1 MNRVS
6 TDHLRL
12 TSYHAIPMKKTFLFL
27 ATLFA
32 FGAAGY
38 AQVSVIPK
46 GGLTL
51 STISRPNNSG
61 FVFENPNVMSLS
73 GFVAGVGF
81 DLPIAGDGFFS
92 VQPELLYIQK
102 GYKAEATTDVGFL
115 VQTDSY
121 NYLEVPVLARINF
134 GSERVKLYVNAG
146 PSFAYALNGRF
157 TRNVTLGPLS
167 LSTEGK
173 NVFKEE
179 PENSIGDDEYLSPKY
194 FSRVDAGVQFGGG
207 IGLKVGPGAVLLDA
221 RYGMGLTNFF
231 KGNRDNDMP
240 NDDRANVQNRV
251 FAFTLG
257 YAIPLGGQ

>member
-1 MNRVS
+1 
-6 TDHLRL
+6 
-12 TSYHAIPMKKTFLFL
+12 MKKTFLFL

-32 FGAAGY
+32 FGAAGF

-46 GGLTL
+46 AGFTL
-51 STISRPNNSG
+51 STISLPNNSG
-61 FVFENPNVMSLS
+61 VAFEEGDVMSLS
-73 GFVAGVGF
+73 GFVAGIGF
-81 DLPIAGDGFFS
+81 NVPIAGDGFFS

-102 GYKAEATTDVGFL
+102 GYKVEAAVDQGSL

-146 PSFAYALNGRF
+146 PSFGYALNGRF
-157 TRNVTLGPLS
+157 TQNVTVGPLS

-173 NVFKEE
+173 NIFKEE
-179 PENSIGDDEYLSPKY
+179 PDNSIGDDEYLSPKY
-194 FSRVDAGVQFGGG
+194 FNRVDTGVQFGGG
-207 IGLKVGPGAVLLDA
+207 LGLKVGPGAVLLDA

-231 KGNRDNDMP
+231 KGNRDNGTS
-240 NDDRANVQNRV
+240 NDDQANVQNRV

-257 YAIPLGGQ
+257 YAIPLGGK